1 MKTHWQRKFQV
12 SMSNEQLLALLPPNQ
27 ALQATSSPPLRYG
40 VAAPELRAMD
50 CQLRKREM
58 LMALTSAYLM
68 TTKNLEAFMNALR
81 AAKAPERFNNKFLTQ
96 LDFTSSN
103 DRLFIGLLK
112 GLGFIDESGVPTKRY
127 YAFLDQTESG
137 KILAEAV
144 REAYEDLFAVNKKAQ
159 DLSVEE
165 IKNKLKTLT
174 QGQKSDNVVGLMAST
189 FKAVAGLADWKAPH
203 VDKASDQEKAK
214 LPERPAKDAKD
225 AEGTSAHTGK
235 AFQLHYDIHI
245 HLPESRDPAVF
256 DAIFEAM
263 KKHLSS

>member
-1 MKTHWQRKFQV
+1 
-12 SMSNEQLLALLPPNQ
+12 
-27 ALQATSSPPLRYG
+27 
-40 VAAPELRAMD
+40 
-50 CQLRKREM
+50 
-58 LMALTSAYLM
+58 MALISAYLM

-103 DRLFIGLLK
+103 DRLFIGLMK

-137 KILAEAV
+137 KILAEAI
-144 REAYEDLFAVNKKAQ
+144 REAYDDLFAVNKKAQ

-165 IKNKLKTLT
+165 VKNKLKTLT
-174 QGQKSDNVVGLMAST
+174 QGQKSENVVGLMAMT
-189 FKAVAGLADWKAPH
+189 FKALSGLADWKAPH
-203 VDKASDQEKAK
+203 VDKAPDQEKTKAAEK
-214 LPERPAKDAKD
+214 PAK
-225 AEGTSAHTGK
+225 EVEVTSAHAGK